1 MDKSLN
7 FYFTQVYDDKTKW
20 RNTVIINKGADLMIY
35 VGIDIAKR
43 THYASIMNSDG
54 EILVK
59 PFAFTN
65 DLSGFQKLLNH
76 LELFPQKETFIGI
89 ESTAHYAENLTS
101 FLYTR
106 AFQVCIINP
115 LQTSSLRKSNIRK
128 TKTDSVDTLLIIKA
142 LMLNHFRVFS
152 EADFKSLQL
161 KNLCRFRQKLMKA
174 RTKVKIQLVSY
185 VDLLFPEL
193 QYFFK
198 SGLHGKACYALLK
211 EQPNPD
217 KIAKM
222 HLTRLTNLLSR
233 SSHGHFKQQHAIH
246 LKELASQSVGIK
258 NDTLSLQIL
267 QSIKQIEMYTEQ
279 LSEVEQS
286 IHNLMDQIDSII
298 KTIPG
303 IGNLN
308 GAMII
313 GEIGDI
319 SRFEKPCQLLAYA
332 GLDPSVYQ
340 SGNFNATRTRMSKRG
355 SKLLRYALINAAWQI
370 TLVNKTFKDYYD
382 LKISQGRRH
391 YNALGHVAHKLV
403 RVIHK
408 LMTHNIAFNL
418 A

>member
-1 MDKSLN
+1 
-7 FYFTQVYDDKTKW
+7 
-20 RNTVIINKGADLMIY
+20 MIY
-35 VGIDIAKR
+35 VGIDIAKQ
-43 THYASIMNSDG
+43 THYAAIMNSDG
-54 EILVK
+54 EILSE
-59 PFAFTN
+59 PFAFSN
-65 DLSGFQKLLNH
+65 DYSGFNKLLQQLNNYSKDQ
-76 LELFPQKETFIGI
+76 LYIGM
-89 ESTAHYAENLTS
+89 ESTAHYAENLTC
-101 FLYTR
+101 FLFTR
-106 AFQVCIINP
+106 GFQVCIINP
-115 LQTSSLRKSNIRK
+115 IQTSSLRKSNIRK
-128 TKTDSVDTLLIIKA
+128 TKTDSVDTYLIIKA
-142 LMLNHFRVFS
+142 LSLNHFRLYT
-152 EADFKSLQL
+152 ERDYDSLQL

-174 RTKVKIQLVSY
+174 RTKVKIQLVTY

-198 SGLHGKACYALLK
+198 SGIHGKACYALLK

-222 HLTRLTNLLSR
+222 HLTRLTNLLSKT
-233 SSHGHFKQQHAIH
+233 SKGHYKQSHAVQ

-267 QSIKQIEMYTEQ
+267 QSINQIELYNSQ
-279 LSEVEQS
+279 LEEVENE
-286 IHNLMDQIDSII
+286 IKTIMEKIDSVI

-303 IGNLN
+303 VGSLN

-319 SRFEKPCQLLAYA
+319 TRFQKPCQLLAYA

-340 SGNFNATRTRMSKRG
+340 SGNFNASRTRMSKRG
-355 SKLLRYALINAAWQI
+355 SKLLRYALINVAWQT
-370 TLVNKTFKDYYD
+370 TLVNDTFKNYYD
-382 LKISQGRRH
+382 LKVSQGRRH

-408 LMTHNIAFNL
+408 MMTDNVEFDL

>member
-1 MDKSLN
+1 MN
-7 FYFTQVYDDKTKW
+7 
-20 RNTVIINKGADLMIY
+20 Y
-35 VGIDIAKR
+35 VGIDIAKQ

-54 EILVK
+54 EILAE
-59 PFAFTN
+59 PFSFSN
-65 DLSGFQKLLNH
+65 DHAGFQKLLKH
-76 LELFPQKETFIGI
+76 LSAFAKDDLLIGM

-101 FLYTR
+101 FLFTR
-106 AFQVCIINP
+106 GFNICIINP
-115 LQTSSLRKSNIRK
+115 IQTSTLRRSNIRK
-128 TKTDSVDTLLIIKA
+128 TKTDSVDTYLIIKA
-142 LMLNHFRVFS
+142 LSLNHFRLFTERDYDS
-152 EADFKSLQL
+152 FQL

-174 RTKVKIQLVSY
+174 RTKVKIQLVTY

-198 SGLHGKACYALLK
+198 SGIHGKACYELLK
-211 EQPNPD
+211 TQPNPD
-217 KIAKM
+217 RIAKM
-222 HLTRLTNLLSR
+222 HLTRLTNLLSK
-233 SSHGHFKQQHAIH
+233 SSHGHFKQSHAVQ

-267 QSIKQIEMYTEQ
+267 QSIQQIEMYTVQ
-279 LSEVEQS
+279 LTEVETS
-286 IHNLMDQIDSII
+286 IHKIMDKMDSVI

-303 IGNLN
+303 IGYLN

-340 SGNFNATRTRMSKRG
+340 SGNFNASRTRMSKRG
-355 SKLLRYALINAAWQI
+355 SKLLRYALINAAWQA

-408 LMTHNIAFNL
+408 MMTDNINFNL

>member
-1 MDKSLN
+1 MN
-7 FYFTQVYDDKTKW
+7 
-20 RNTVIINKGADLMIY
+20 Y
-35 VGIDIAKR
+35 VGIDIAKQ

-54 EILVK
+54 EILAE
-59 PFAFTN
+59 PFSFSN
-65 DLSGFQKLLNH
+65 DHAGFQKLLKH
-76 LELFPQKETFIGI
+76 LSAFAKDDLLIGM

-101 FLYTR
+101 FLFTR
-106 AFQVCIINP
+106 GFNICIINP
-115 LQTSSLRKSNIRK
+115 IQTSTLRRSNIRK
-128 TKTDSVDTLLIIKA
+128 TKTDSVDTYLIIKA
-142 LMLNHFRVFS
+142 LSLNHFRLFTERDYDS
-152 EADFKSLQL
+152 FQL

-174 RTKVKIQLVSY
+174 RTNVKIQLVTY

-198 SGLHGKACYALLK
+198 SGIHGKACYELLK
-211 EQPNPD
+211 TQPNPD
-217 KIAKM
+217 RIAKM
-222 HLTRLTNLLSR
+222 HLTRLTNLLSK
-233 SSHGHFKQQHAIH
+233 SSHGHFKQSHAVQ

-267 QSIKQIEMYTEQ
+267 QSIQQIEMYTVQ
-279 LSEVEQS
+279 LTEVETS
-286 IHNLMDQIDSII
+286 IHKIMDKMDSVI

-303 IGNLN
+303 IGYLN

-340 SGNFNATRTRMSKRG
+340 SGNFNASRTRMSKRG
-355 SKLLRYALINAAWQI
+355 SKLLRYALINAAWQA

-408 LMTHNIAFNL
+408 MMTDNINFNL